1 MTSPYTTQTF
11 ARIGDSIGLQKRFKV
26 AKNSRSAENYYDD
39 DLGNLDDVQNLVTQ
53 QFERLR
59 VKGICKGFLVEE

>member
-1 MTSPYTTQTF
+1 MTSLYTSQTF
-11 ARIGDSIGLQKRFKV
+11 ARIGDSIGLQKRFKMGEEQS
-26 AKNSRSAENYYDD
+26 KCRNYYDG

>member
-1 MTSPYTTQTF
+1 MGEEQWKC
-11 ARIGDSIGLQKRFKV
+11 R
-26 AKNSRSAENYYDD
+26 NYYDD

-59 VKGICKGFLVEE
+59 VKGICEGFLVEE

>member
-1 MTSPYTTQTF
+1 MIQLGCK
-11 ARIGDSIGLQKRFKV
+11 RGLKW